1 MYNMRRKKLTDPGA
15 SDFSDEADE
24 EGAIVIRLGRKRLT
38 RQIDEGVFN
47 IK

>member
-1 MYNMRRKKLTDPGA
+1 MRRKKLTDPGA
-15 SDFSDEADE
+15 SDYSDEDE
-24 EGAIVIRLGRKRLT
+24 EGAIVIRLGKKRLT